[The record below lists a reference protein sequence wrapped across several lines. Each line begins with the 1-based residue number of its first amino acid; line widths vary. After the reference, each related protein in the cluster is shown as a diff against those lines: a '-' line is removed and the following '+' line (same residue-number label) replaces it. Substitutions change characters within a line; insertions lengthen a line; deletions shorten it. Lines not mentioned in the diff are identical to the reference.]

1 MGCCDFIH
9 SNIKLTPY
17 AKKYVCFHRKK
28 KYDQTIDMW
37 RIKRGLTRGAKGFHI
52 SNTDLWSVNRVY
64 HSVLWYPSYIINR
77 WFKPCHRFRL
87 ENIYRSIQMGN
98 ALRKG
103 NALSALEIQK
113 TFTAHITL
121 RDKQDSAILLD
132 VKTGKYSISFV
143 WCALFAIWPSRFA
156 CLRDVVQYIN
166 RTPC

>member
-1 MGCCDFIH
+1 
-9 SNIKLTPY
+9 
-17 AKKYVCFHRKK
+17 
-28 KYDQTIDMW
+28 MW
-37 RIKRGLTRGAKGFHI
+37 RIKRGLTCFMGLTEDSWSTARQKLSRLSKLNMSKWGGGGFHI

-77 WFKPCHRFRL
+77 WFKPCHRFRH
-87 ENIYRSIQMGN
+87 ENICRSIQMGN
-98 ALRKG
+98 VLRKG

-132 VKTGKYSISFV
+132 VKTGKYSISSV

-166 RTPC
+166 RTPR